1 MIDEKITS
9 KFLNITKI
17 LSNLQKI
24 TIIMAY
30 YKFNDS
36 KELFKVCIEYAKTE
50 LNDFKGKSIYIVIKL

>member
-9 KFLNITKI
+9 EFLNITKI

-36 KELFKVCIEYAKTE
+36 EELFKVCIEYAKTE
-50 LNDFKGKSIYIVIKL
+50 LNDFKGKSFYIVIKL